1 MKFFSQSQVNW
12 NRWKP
17 HDVVFKSNNITKKL
31 VPESNVL
38 SYSSKQD
45 RDAKMCKLL
54 GGQGQTK
61 KHWNGQTY
69 QHYSRDVYRS
79 IQVKLKDLK
88 TDFPTADIDFIDFTP
103 KTNSVGNSLA
113 GVDVLVYIQSFH
125 QQLTWVKNSQ
135 GFYSTQKTG
144 KTAPIDEG
152 YRVSYGGQ
160 GDSNPM
166 AFEDLEEIAQIS
178 RAVKNFLVEVI
189 VPYKNGSL
197 VKDISSLT
205 EEELL
210 TECIF

>member
-31 VPESNVL
+31 VPENNVL

-45 RDAKMCKLL
+45 RDAKMCQLL
-54 GGQGQTK
+54 GGKGQTK
-61 KHWNGQTY
+61 SHWNGQTY
-69 QHYSRDVYRS
+69 QYYSRDVYRS
-79 IQVKLKDLK
+79 VQVKLKDLK
-88 TDFPTADIDFIDFTP
+88 TDFPTADVDFIDSTP
-103 KTNSVGNSLA
+103 RKNSVGNSLSS
-113 GVDVLVYIQSFH
+113 VDVLVYIQSFH
-125 QQLTWVKNSQ
+125 QQSTWTQNSQ
-135 GFYSTQKTG
+135 GQYFVQKSG
-144 KTAPIDEG
+144 KVAPIDEG

-160 GDSNPM
+160 GDSNAM

-178 RAVKNFLVEVI
+178 RAIKNFLVRFV

-197 VKDISSLT
+197 VQDISSLT